1 MILAWCYCFIEKDFK
16 FQITNWRFDRNL
28 GETYFRIFFE
38 KTASSFSRK
47 KSFFHTKIKLSTNNI
62 FSQKII
68 TKVTHLGRYLSRK
81 LFYVSFCISTSTLFD
96 QPETEINW
104 LWFTFFRFKANCQQT
119 AEENKKLDKKLVSS
133 SKADNLLP

>member
-28 GETYFRIFFE
+28 GETYFRFFFSR
-38 KTASSFSRK
+38 KPSSFSHK
-47 KSFFHTKIKLSTNNI
+47 KSYFHTKIKLSTNNI

-81 LFYVSFCISTSTLFD
+81 LFYYVSFCISTTCLHCL
-96 QPETEINW
+96 INRKRK
-104 LWFTFFRFKANCQQT
+104 LIDYDLLSSGLKLIVSRQQKKT
-119 AEENKKLDKKLVSS
+119 KNWTKITNKT
-133 SKADNLLP
+133 

>member
-1 MILAWCYCFIEKDFK
+1 MILGWCYCFIEKDFK

-81 LFYVSFCISTSTLFD
+81 LFYVSFCISTTCLHCL
-96 QPETEINW
+96 INRKRK
-104 LWFTFFRFKANCQQT
+104 LIDYDLLSSGLKLIVSRQQKKT
-119 AEENKKLDKKLVSS
+119 KNWTKITNKT
-133 SKADNLLP
+133 